1 MATLRSKLP
10 SRVGDEESHKNYYFG
25 FGRLRKVIRLQM
37 IWSNT
42 HVSEFRFSES
52 ISSSK
57 IVKKKSNRDEAIYLE
72 LHVQILGCVVNALI
86 FPIKGRTHV
95 NRARWMW
102 KRSSFVIVFQPFKC
116 IRLKPQW
123 PLYGR
128 IICVMAVRVKK
139 FATPYLQRRSIGDN
153 ANFWKRLD
161 SVAKVREWDSDS
173 GTMMSPHICLE
184 LDEVEDW
191 CQPTNQLSP
200 PWGRS
205 WYEGSYLLICY
216 LLPSLID
223 GGSRI
228 ILLPFTNFYLEVCA
242 TK

>member
-10 SRVGDEESHKNYYFG
+10 SRVCDEESHKNYYFG

-57 IVKKKSNRDEAIYLE
+57 IVKKKSNRNEAIYLE
-72 LHVQILGCVVNALI
+72 LHVQTLGCVVNALI

-153 ANFWKRLD
+153 ANFWKRLEN
-161 SVAKVREWDSDS
+161 VAKVAKSRVGIQIQE
-173 GTMMSPHICLE
+173 P
-184 LDEVEDW
+184 W
-191 CQPTNQLSP
+191 CH
-200 PWGRS
+200 
-205 WYEGSYLLICY
+205 LI
-216 LLPSLID
+216 
-223 GGSRI
+223 
-228 ILLPFTNFYLEVCA
+228 FAQN
-242 TK
+242 

>member
-1 MATLRSKLP
+1 MATLRSKLQ
-10 SRVGDEESHKNYYFG
+10 SRVCDEESHKNYYFG

-42 HVSEFRFSES
+42 HVSEFRLSES

-153 ANFWKRLD
+153 ANFWKCLENVVN
-161 SVAKVREWDSDS
+161 VAKSRVGIQIQE
-173 GTMMSPHICLE
+173 P
-184 LDEVEDW
+184 W
-191 CQPTNQLSP
+191 CH
-200 PWGRS
+200 
-205 WYEGSYLLICY
+205 LI
-216 LLPSLID
+216 
-223 GGSRI
+223 
-228 ILLPFTNFYLEVCA
+228 FAQN
-242 TK
+242 